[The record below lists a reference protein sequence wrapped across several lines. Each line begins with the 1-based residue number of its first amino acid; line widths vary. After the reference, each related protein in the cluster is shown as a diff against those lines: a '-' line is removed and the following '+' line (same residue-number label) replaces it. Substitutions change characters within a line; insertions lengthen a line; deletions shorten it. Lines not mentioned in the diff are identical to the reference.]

1 MLIKNK
7 RFTLNSFQIIALG
20 FFAVILIGALIL
32 MLPISSKS
40 GEFTPFVDSLFTA
53 TTSVC
58 VTGLVVRDTG
68 TYWSVFGQSVILILI
83 QIGGLGVITVAASLT
98 MLTGKKI
105 GLGQRSTMQEAVA
118 APKVGGIVKLTNLVL
133 KGTFLFEL
141 IGALAM
147 MPTFISDFGAK
158 GIWMSFFHSIS
169 AFCNAGIDL
178 MGVNGKYSSM
188 TGYSDNL
195 IINITLMLLI
205 IIGGIGFLTWED
217 IKNHKL
223 RISHYRLQSKIILTT
238 SFALI
243 LFPALFFFFYEY
255 NNLPIKQ
262 RILYSL
268 FQAVTPRTAGFN
280 TTDLTAMSGVGRAI
294 MIILM
299 LIGGAPGSTAGGMKI
314 TTFALLI
321 ASAFSVF
328 RHKEDTE
335 AFGRRIDNSIVRNAS
350 AILILYLTMCFTGAA
365 VISIAESLPFTVSLF
380 ETSSAVATVGLSLGI
395 TPSLGILSK
404 LILTFLMYA
413 GRIGGL
419 TLIFAAIVGTNKKL
433 SKFPQEKIMVG

>member
-205 IIGGIGFLTWED
+205 IIGGIGF
-217 IKNHKL
+217 
-223 RISHYRLQSKIILTT
+223 
-238 SFALI
+238 
-243 LFPALFFFFYEY
+243 
-255 NNLPIKQ
+255 
-262 RILYSL
+262 
-268 FQAVTPRTAGFN
+268 
-280 TTDLTAMSGVGRAI
+280 
-294 MIILM
+294 
-299 LIGGAPGSTAGGMKI
+299 
-314 TTFALLI
+314 
-321 ASAFSVF
+321 
-328 RHKEDTE
+328 
-335 AFGRRIDNSIVRNAS
+335 
-350 AILILYLTMCFTGAA
+350 
-365 VISIAESLPFTVSLF
+365 
-380 ETSSAVATVGLSLGI
+380 
-395 TPSLGILSK
+395 
-404 LILTFLMYA
+404 
-413 GRIGGL
+413 
-419 TLIFAAIVGTNKKL
+419 
-433 SKFPQEKIMVG
+433 